1 MIQLAARWLAR
12 SLRALLWLALFV
24 SVIGVVA
31 LRYWIL
37 PNVEAYREDIARS
50 ISKAAG
56 QRITIGK
63 ILPGWEQ
70 LQPHLRLEQVTVFDR
85 RERPALVLENISGT
99 VSWLSLLLGEV
110 NLKTLALDAPVLTIS
125 RDRNGVIYAAG
136 IAMNQQ
142 ANDYRFSDW
151 LLRQNRITIQNAVI
165 LWRDDLRNAPPL
177 VLHNLD
183 FDLTSRWNRHRFILS
198 AIPPANLAQPLSIS
212 GNVVGKTLRDKS
224 QWRGTLYASL
234 ENTDI
239 AQWKNWLDLPVE
251 ASRGF
256 GNMRVWLSLLPNQAR
271 EIRLS
276 LSLRDAAMR
285 IKPDLPE
292 LDLTSLSGTVAWR
305 MRPQSN
311 RLQFERLRAA
321 TRNGITLQPFDLTLA
336 LETDANGRT
345 TKGSLSGNRMVLD
358 RLHYFTRFFPL
369 DKELRATLDQ
379 LRPRGAFD
387 NLQADWTGPLA
398 KPATYKVDARFSGL
412 ASAAHGMLPAFSNVS
427 GTLKADELK
436 GSAAIMA
443 TNTALVMPSVF
454 PEAIP
459 ISRLLL
465 ETNWRLRK
473 QLLELKLNRV
483 QIDNPHLAGSVS
495 ALFRQMP
502 KGRGVINLDGQ
513 LSRADARHVYR
524 YLPTSVG
531 QATRDWLRDSIKS
544 GHSQDARVVLRGNL
558 DNFPFDHGRP
568 GTFRVTAKV
577 HDGKLVYAPDWP
589 EIDAIY
595 GSLLFDAARMQIN
608 VASARIFRSTLQN
621 VEAVI
626 PDLMHHDELL
636 QIGGKADAYTTDM
649 LEFIERSAIKDRI
662 NNVARGVKAD
672 GKGKLEIRL
681 DMPLRRLDETRV
693 RGSYSFVDNAL
704 KAEFLP
710 AVRQINGKLE
720 FTEASVSAQG
730 LSLETAGGPV
740 QLNIATVDDSVKI
753 DAQGR
758 FTAAGL
764 REIGDLP
771 LLQHLRG
778 GSGWRGALAL
788 KKNASSIAVESNLQG
803 LQSLLPE
810 PFAKRANDAVP
821 FRIER
826 QTSGSGDV
834 IGVSYNRTMNA
845 ILAGRAV
852 GGRLEIDRGHINL
865 NGPATMPRQRGIALN
880 AALRFVDIE
889 AWRSAL
895 KGSGA
900 IATSEVGSPG
910 IAALISAV
918 DLRADTIDLFGKRMH
933 EVKLDANPTANGW
946 RGQLASREAAGELT
960 WVSAGKGLL
969 RAHLEHLIIPT
980 DAPATAATAGEAS
993 RASRDPLPALEI
1005 IAESLAYG
1013 DKKLGRLDLAADNV
1027 GRDWRIEK
1035 LAISNSDATL
1045 TMDGRWRDWLAQPM
1059 TDVNLQLDVGDVGKF
1074 LTRIGYAHA
1083 IRRGSAKLSGQLSWL
1098 GGPAALDFATMS
1110 GNFSLQAENGQ
1121 FLKADPGFGKLL
1133 GILSL
1138 QALPRRITLD
1148 FRDVFS
1154 EGFAF
1159 DSISG
1164 SMQMT
1169 RGVLYSNDFKMRGP
1183 AANVTMSGGTNLALE
1198 TLNLNVRIVP
1208 ILGGSVA
1215 IAGALLGGPVVG
1227 LGTLLVQKV
1236 LRDPIDQMA
1245 AFEYSI
1251 SGTWDNPSI
1260 AKLSRRV
1267 EPSE

>member
-1 MIQLAARWLAR
+1 MIRLAARWLAR
-12 SLRALLWLALFV
+12 SLRAVLWLTLFV
-24 SVIGVVA
+24 AVIGGVA
-31 LRYWIL
+31 LRYWIF

-70 LQPHLRLEQVTVFDR
+70 LQPHLHLEHVTVFDR
-85 RERPALVLENISGT
+85 QDRPALVLENISGT

-125 RDRNGVIYAAG
+125 RDRNGIIYAAG

-142 ANDYRFSDW
+142 ATDYRFSDW

-177 VLHNLD
+177 VLRNLD
-183 FDLTSRWNRHRFILS
+183 FDLTSRRHRHRFILS
-198 AIPPANLAQPLSIS
+198 AIPPESLAQPLSIS

-224 QWRGTLYASL
+224 QWQGTLHASL
-234 ENTDI
+234 EHTDLT
-239 AQWKNWLDLPVE
+239 QWKNWLDLPVE
-251 ASRGF
+251 VNRGF

-271 EIRLS
+271 EVRLS
-276 LSLRDAAMR
+276 LSLRDAVLR
-285 IKPDLPE
+285 IKRDLPE
-292 LDLTSLSGTVAWR
+292 LDLTSLSGSVAWR
-305 MRPQSN
+305 MQPQSN
-311 RLQFERLRAA
+311 RLQFERLSAA
-321 TRNGITLQPFDLTLA
+321 TRNGVTLEPFDLTLA
-336 LETDANGRT
+336 LHTDASGRT
-345 TKGSLSGNRMVLD
+345 TRGSLSGNRMVLD

-369 DKELRATLDQ
+369 DKELRVTLDQ

-387 NLQADWTGPLA
+387 TLQADWTGPLA
-398 KPATYKVDARFSGL
+398 KPSTYKVDARFNGL
-412 ASAAHGMLPAFSNVS
+412 ASAAYKMLPALSNVS
-427 GTLKADELK
+427 GTLKADETQ
-436 GSAAIMA
+436 GSAAIAA
-443 TNTALVMPSVF
+443 TNTALAMPTVF
-454 PEAIP
+454 PESIP
-459 ISRLLL
+459 INRLSL
-465 ETNWRLRK
+465 EATWRWRK
-473 QLLELKLNRV
+473 QLLELNLKRG
-483 QIDNPHLAGSVS
+483 QIDNPHLAGTVS

-502 KGRGVINLDGQ
+502 KGSGVINLDGK
-513 LSRADARHVYR
+513 LSRADARYVYR

-531 QATRDWLRDSIKS
+531 QTTRDWLRDSIKS

-558 DNFPFDHGRP
+558 DDFPFNHGRP

-577 HDGKLVYAPDWP
+577 HDGKLVYARDWP
-589 EIDAIY
+589 EIDAID

-608 VASARIFRSTLQN
+608 VASARVFRSTLHS

-636 QIGGKADAYTTDM
+636 HIGGKANAYTADM
-649 LEFIERSAIKDRI
+649 LEFIERSTVKDRI
-662 NNVARGVKAD
+662 NNAARGIKAD
-672 GKGKLEIRL
+672 GDGQLEISL

-693 RGSYSFVDNAL
+693 RGSYRFIDNAL

-710 AVRQINGKLE
+710 AVRRINGKLE
-720 FTEASVSAQG
+720 FTQASVSAQG
-730 LSLETAGGPV
+730 LSLEAAGGPV
-740 QLNIATVDDSVKI
+740 QLNVATVADSVKI

-758 FTAAGL
+758 FSATGL
-764 REIGDLP
+764 REFADLS

-778 GSGWRGALAL
+778 SSGWRGVLVL
-788 KKNASSIAVESNLQG
+788 KKNASSIAIESNLQG

-810 PFAKRANDAVP
+810 PFAKRVTDAVP
-821 FRIER
+821 FRVER
-826 QTSGSGDV
+826 QTSASGDV

-845 ILAGRAV
+845 ILARRLAGS
-852 GGRLEIDRGHINL
+852 RLEIDRGHINL
-865 NGPATMPRQRGIALN
+865 NGPATMPRQRGIAVN
-880 AALRFVDIE
+880 AALKFVDID
-889 AWRSAL
+889 AWRSIL
-895 KGSGA
+895 KGAGA
-900 IATSEVGSPG
+900 TATGDASSPSV
-910 IAALISAV
+910 AALISAI
-918 DLRADTIDLFGKRMH
+918 DLRANTIDLFGKRMH

-946 RGQLASREAAGELT
+946 RGQLASREAAGDLT

-969 RAHLEHLIIPT
+969 RAYLQHLIIPT
-980 DAPATAATAGEAS
+980 DTPATVPSMADVQS
-993 RASRDPLPALEI
+993 ASRDPLPALEI
-1005 IAESLAYG
+1005 VAESFAYG
-1013 DKKLGRLDLAADNV
+1013 EKKLGRLDLDADNV

-1035 LAISNSDATL
+1035 LVISNPDATL
-1045 TMDGRWRDWLAQPM
+1045 TMNGRWRDWLAQPM
-1059 TDVNLQLDVGDVGKF
+1059 TDVSLQLDVKDVGKF
-1074 LTRIGYAHA
+1074 LTRIGYANA

-1159 DSISG
+1159 DSITG
-1164 SMQMT
+1164 TMLMT
-1169 RGVLYSNDFKMRGP
+1169 RGVLYSSDFKMRGP
-1183 AANVTMSGGTNLALE
+1183 AANVTMSGGTNLAFE
-1198 TLNLNVRIVP
+1198 TLNLTVRIVP
-1208 ILGGSVA
+1208 VLGGGVA
-1215 IAGALLGGPVVG
+1215 IAGALLGGPVIG

-1267 EPSE
+1267 EPPE

>member
-1 MIQLAARWLAR
+1 MIRLAARWLAR
-12 SLRALLWLALFV
+12 SLRAILWLALFV
-24 SVIGVVA
+24 AVIGVVA
-31 LRYWIL
+31 LRYWVF
-37 PNVEAYREDIARS
+37 PNVETYREDIARS

-70 LQPHLRLEQVTVFDR
+70 LQPHLHLQQVTVFDR
-85 RERPALVLENISGT
+85 ENRPALALENISGT

-110 NLKTLALDAPVLTIS
+110 NLKTLSLDAPVLTIS
-125 RDRNGVIYAAG
+125 RDRNGVTYVAG

-142 ANDYRFSDW
+142 TNDFRFSDW

-177 VLHNLD
+177 VLRDLD
-183 FDLTSRWNRHRFILS
+183 FDLTSRRDRHRFILS
-198 AIPPANLAQPLSIS
+198 AIPPESLAQPLSIS
-212 GNVVGKTLRDKS
+212 GNVVGKSLRDKS
-224 QWRGTLYASL
+224 QWQGTLHASL

-239 AQWKNWLDLPVE
+239 TQWKNWLDLPIEVN
-251 ASRGF
+251 RGF
-256 GNMRVWLSLLPNQAR
+256 GNLRVWLSLLPNQAR
-271 EIRLS
+271 EVRLS
-276 LSLRDAAMR
+276 LALRDAALR
-285 IKPDLPE
+285 INPDLPE
-292 LDLTSLSGTVAWR
+292 LDLTSLSGAVAWR
-305 MRPQSN
+305 KHPQSN
-311 RLQFERLRAA
+311 RLQFEQLSAA
-321 TRNGITLQPFDLTLA
+321 TRNGITLQPFDLTLS
-336 LETDANGRT
+336 LETDASGGT

-369 DKELRATLDQ
+369 GEELRATLEQ

-387 NLQADWTGPLA
+387 SLQAGWTGPWA
-398 KPATYKVDARFSGL
+398 KPVTYKVDARFSGL
-412 ASAAHGMLPAFSNVS
+412 ASAAYKMLPAFSNVS
-427 GTLKADELK
+427 GMLKADELQ
-436 GSAAIMA
+436 GSATILA
-443 TNTALVMPSVF
+443 TNTALAMPAIF
-454 PEAIP
+454 PESIP
-459 ISRLLL
+459 ISRLSL
-465 ETNWRLRK
+465 ETDWRWRK
-473 QLLELKLNRV
+473 QLLELNLKRV
-483 QIDNPHLAGSVS
+483 QVDNPHLAGSVS
-495 ALFRQMP
+495 ALFRQTP
-502 KGRGVINLDGQ
+502 KGHGVINLDGK
-513 LSRADARHVYR
+513 LSRADARYVYR

-531 QATRDWLRDSIKS
+531 QATREWLRDSIKS

-577 HDGKLVYAPDWP
+577 HDGKLAYARDWP
-589 EIDAIY
+589 EIDAIE
-595 GSLLFDAARMQIN
+595 GSLLFDAAGMKIN
-608 VASARIFRSTLQN
+608 VASARVFRSTLHN

-626 PDLMHHDELL
+626 PDLIHHDELL
-636 QIGGKADAYTTDM
+636 QIGGRADAYTADM
-649 LEFIERSAIKDRI
+649 LEFIERSAVKDRI
-662 NNVARGVKAD
+662 NNAARGIKAD

-681 DMPLRRLDETRV
+681 DMPLRRLDQTRV
-693 RGSYSFVDNAL
+693 RGSYSFIDNAL

-710 AVRQINGKLE
+710 AVRRINGKLE
-720 FTEASVSAQG
+720 FTQASVSAQG
-730 LSLETAGGPV
+730 LSLEAAGGPV
-740 QLNIATVDDSVKI
+740 QLNVATIDDSVKI

-758 FTAAGL
+758 FSAASL
-764 REIGDLP
+764 REFSDLP

-778 GSGWRGALAL
+778 GSGWRGALVL

-821 FRIER
+821 LRVER
-826 QTSGSGDV
+826 QTSASGDV

-845 ILAGRAV
+845 ILARRLA
-852 GGRLEIDRGHINL
+852 GGRLEIDRGHVNL
-865 NGPATMPRQRGIALN
+865 NGPATMPRQRGIALD
-880 AALRFVDIE
+880 AALKFVDID
-889 AWRSAL
+889 AWRNTL
-895 KGSGA
+895 KKAGA
-900 IATSEVGSPG
+900 TASSDVRSPSMV
-910 IAALISAV
+910 ALISAI

-946 RGQLASREAAGELT
+946 RGQLASREAAGDLT

-969 RAHLEHLIIPT
+969 RAHLRHLIIPT
-980 DAPATAATAGEAS
+980 DAPPTAAPAADAS
-993 RASRDPLPALEI
+993 SASRDPLPALEI

-1013 DKKLGRLDLAADNV
+1013 EKKLGRLDLNADNI

-1035 LAISNSDATL
+1035 LVISNPDATL
-1045 TMDGRWRDWLAQPM
+1045 TMDGRWRDWLAQPK
-1059 TDVNLQLDVGDVGKF
+1059 TDVDLQLDVKDAGKF
-1074 LTRIGYAHA
+1074 LTRIGYPNA
-1083 IRRGSAKLSGQLSWL
+1083 IKRGSAKLSGQLSWL
-1098 GGPAALDFATMS
+1098 GGPAALNFATMS
-1110 GNFSLQAENGQ
+1110 GNFSLQAERGQ

-1159 DSISG
+1159 DSITG
-1164 SMQMT
+1164 TMLMT
-1169 RGVLYSNDFKMRGP
+1169 RGVLYSSDFKMRGP

-1198 TLNLNVRIVP
+1198 TLNLKVRIVP
-1208 ILGGSVA
+1208 VLGGSVA